1 MSATE
6 QDVATRLGWGLRRY
20 APIIAATVAIAVAL
34 TLSGPARALFAS
46 TPSYE
51 SSALIVAQEL
61 QIKPEQLPR
70 TAEAVFNGG
79 SVAAAVADELGD
91 PSLANRL
98 IPRRIRLEPLNDTIA
113 LRIVGRS
120 DDPDRAARFANLGA
134 DAFLTEL
141 NRLGSGVGVF
151 ALQDQARAPERQAK
165 VASPVVPLVVG
176 TAGGVILGI
185 GLVMLLLTV
194 RRPVLSST
202 EAAEVAGAPMLALL
216 ELPRAGGRAP
226 VAPEAVSG
234 LGLLAR
240 QLFPSGAGVAA
251 LIGCGGRDGRTRPEV
266 LRLLALL
273 LSRRTT
279 VFLVGARAERID
291 DLDASLKGRQEIRV
305 VREGLL
311 DLLEGGSTR
320 SRVAASSSAR
330 EAVLIGVD
338 ASAYDVPQLL
348 PADARSVL
356 YVPEG
361 TPHRSVDH
369 AARQFGPGELSGVAF
384 VRRPSRFRRRIAT
397 SAAGAAGAAG
407 SGPTS
412 RRGPNASRPAPAD
425 NPKRTR
431 RAPAP
436 STPSASPSPA
446 PPPPPAQRR

>member
-1 MSATE
+1 VSATE
-6 QDVATRLGWGLRRY
+6 QDVASRLAWGLRRY
-20 APIIAATVAIAVAL
+20 AAVIAVAVLVAVAL
-34 TLSGPARALFAS
+34 TLSGPARALL
-46 TPSYE
+46 TPARSYE

-70 TAEAVFNGG
+70 TADAVFNGG
-79 SVAAAVADELGD
+79 SVAATVAEELGD

-98 IPRRIRLEPLNDTIA
+98 IPSRIRLEPLNDTIA

-120 DDPDRAARFANLGA
+120 TDPDGAARYANLGA
-134 DAFLTEL
+134 DAFLDEL

-151 ALQDQARAPERQAK
+151 ALQDQARPPERQAK
-165 VASPVVPLVVG
+165 SASPIVPLTLG

-185 GLVMLLLTV
+185 GIVMLLLTL

-202 EAAEVAGAPMLALL
+202 EASEVAGAPLVALL
-216 ELPRAGGRAP
+216 ELPRSKAP
-226 VAPEAVSG
+226 VNPEAVSG

-240 QLFPSGAGVAA
+240 QLFPSGTGVAA
-251 LIGCGGRDGRTRPEV
+251 LIGCGGRDGASRPEV

-279 VFLVGARAERID
+279 VFLLGARAERID

-311 DLLEGGSTR
+311 DLLEGGGAR
-320 SRVAASSSAR
+320 ERVAASTSQ
-330 EAVLIGVD
+330 EVVLLGVD

-348 PADARSVL
+348 PSDARSVL

-361 TPHRSVDH
+361 TPHRAVDH

-384 VRRPSRFRRRIAT
+384 VRRPSRLRSRAAAAAASSSGAT
-397 SAAGAAGAAG
+397 AG
-407 SGPTS
+407 SGAGRIAPT
-412 RRGPNASRPAPAD
+412 
-425 NPKRTR
+425 
-431 RAPAP
+431 
-436 STPSASPSPA
+436 
-446 PPPPPAQRR
+446 